1 MERQSFVKLIMLDFY
16 CYFQSDNFLRKIIM
30 CPNCVILCTFGGE
43 HSLSET
49 GNIENVSLLSSCK
62 PSSLTAIRLELLNSN
77 C

>member
-1 MERQSFVKLIMLDFY
+1 
-16 CYFQSDNFLRKIIM
+16 M